1 VPTMTKG
8 HGHCPACANERLSA
22 HIRQAERGW
31 SVSQLQYKGEMAVF
45 PESRFGDFNDQL
57 NRK

>member
-1 VPTMTKG
+1 MTKG